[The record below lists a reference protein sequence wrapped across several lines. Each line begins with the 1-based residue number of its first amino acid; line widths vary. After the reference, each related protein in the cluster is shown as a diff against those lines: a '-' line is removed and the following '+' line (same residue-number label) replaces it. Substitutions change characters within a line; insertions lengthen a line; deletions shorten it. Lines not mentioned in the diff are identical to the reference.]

1 MIGSI
6 ERVAD
11 LTALIEFLFGP
22 GEGERHENPRLVGG
36 YPDPLLETSL
46 EPEPRAD
53 GSRNC
58 DTLIWMLQPP
68 EERND
73 LVAEPFWHCELR
85 TWPGEG
91 VLSDDEWGQVAL
103 EVAIQNGVAID
114 DETATSIAP
123 WTAIR
128 HAEDHIHIV
137 ICLYAFDGQQLYLS
151 RDRLQVPHAC
161 AIVEDRYRLWA
172 RRLRSLDERRL
183 DGEDPDDPVA
193 R

>member
-6 ERVAD
+6 ERIVDVA
-11 LTALIEFLFGP
+11 ALIEFLFGP

-36 YPDPLLETSL
+36 YPDLFLEPFL

-53 GSRNC
+53 GSWDC
-58 DTLIWMLQPP
+58 GFLIRTLQPP
-68 EERND
+68 KDRDD
-73 LVAEPFWHCELR
+73 LVAEPIWHCELR

-114 DETATSIAP
+114 DEDHASIAP

-137 ICLYAFDGQQLYLS
+137 MCLYGFEGRQLYLS

-161 AIVEDRYRLWA
+161 AIVEDRHRLWA
-172 RRLRSLDERRL
+172 RRLRSLDERHL
-183 DGEDPDDPVA
+183 DDENPDDPAA